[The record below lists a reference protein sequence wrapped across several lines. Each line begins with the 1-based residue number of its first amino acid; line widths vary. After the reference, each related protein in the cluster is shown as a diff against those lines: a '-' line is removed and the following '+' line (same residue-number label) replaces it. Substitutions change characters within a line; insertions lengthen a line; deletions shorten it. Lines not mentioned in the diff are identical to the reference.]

1 MRHVFVTAP
10 PVPVE
15 RPGTVRIT
23 GTARADVTNGAQ
35 RGVAKFEGPKNW
47 VPAPDSSE
55 GERAQRE
62 QYSRLMPELK
72 AQLQTERFGL
82 RKVGNDLV
90 APRCK
95 EGPVRDL

>member
-1 MRHVFVTAP
+1 M
-10 PVPVE
+10 
-15 RPGTVRIT
+15 
-23 GTARADVTNGAQ
+23 
-35 RGVAKFEGPKNW
+35 FEGPKIW

-55 GERAQRE
+55 GERAKRE

-82 RKVGNDLV
+82 RKVGPDLV

-95 EGPVRDL
+95 EGPGSGSLGSEPGG